1 MKPLD
6 MLIVDDDRGF
16 ASSLKNLLAV
26 EGHRITLAHSGEKAI
41 EMSKEKNFDITFMDV
56 KLPGING
63 VESILA
69 IRRFKPDAKIIMMT
83 AFTVEQL
90 LQQALDGGAVA
101 TLRKPLD
108 IDEVFVLLKD
118 ISPAGIILIADDDA
132 EFVQSIKNILVREG
146 FKVFFAVTGEQA
158 VDHALNNDID
168 ILILDLR
175 LPVMNGLEVYL
186 KIKEHNRS
194 VPTMVV
200 TGYAQEEKESIE
212 LLNKM
217 NVSGCLT
224 KPFETDE
231 LLTALRKLA

>member
-41 EMSKEKNFDITFMDV
+41 EMSREKNFDITFMDV

-63 VESILA
+63 VESFHE
-69 IRRFKPDAKIIMMT
+69 IRLFRPDAKIIMMT

-101 TLRKPLD
+101 ALRKPLD

-146 FKVFFAVTGEQA
+146 FIVFVAVTGEQA
-158 VDHALNNDID
+158 VDYTLNNDID

-175 LPVMNGLEVYL
+175 LPFMNGLEVYL

-194 VPTMVV
+194 VPTLVV
-200 TGYAQEEKESIE
+200 TGYAEEEKESIV
-212 LLNKM
+212 LFNKM
-217 NVSGCLT
+217 HISGYLT

-231 LLTALRKLA
+231 LLTALRKLT